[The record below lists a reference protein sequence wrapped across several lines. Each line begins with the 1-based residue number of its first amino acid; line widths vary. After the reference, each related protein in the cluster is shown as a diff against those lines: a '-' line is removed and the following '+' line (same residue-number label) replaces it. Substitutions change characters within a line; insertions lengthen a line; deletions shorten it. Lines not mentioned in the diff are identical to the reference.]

1 MKSDTRI
8 ASVHA
13 RRIFDSRGRPTVEA
27 DVTLRSG
34 ATGHATAPSGASTGR
49 HEAHELRD
57 GDPSAYEGRGVSCAI
72 DNVNVEIASLLTGRD
87 AADQS
92 LIDTTMRE
100 ADGTDNLS
108 RLGANAVIATS
119 MAVCRA
125 SAHAQAMPLYRY
137 IAMLTQNERPTLPM
151 PMVNILSGG
160 AHARRGTDLQDFL
173 VIPVAAKSYTEA
185 LQSVLRVRASADR
198 IAAQRGLTTLL
209 ADEGG
214 LSPGCK
220 RTTDALDL
228 LMEAIEHAGFVPG
241 RDIAIALDVA
251 GSELFADG
259 RYRFHNESLELSSA
273 AMIETILDWLRH
285 YPIISIEDALHQ
297 DDWDNWVKLTSVAA
311 SVQLVGD
318 DLFAT
323 SVSRIA
329 HGIRTGAANAVLI
342 KPNQNGTLSGTLDAL
357 AQARTGGFATI
368 VSARSG
374 ETEDSFIADLAVG
387 TGAGQIKIGSVRTS
401 ERMCKYNR
409 LIRIGEDSAVSF
421 SGIQCFSGAAPRQRH
436 VYEKPSDHLK

>member
-1 MKSDTRI
+1 MKPDTRI

-13 RRIFDSRGRPTVEA
+13 RQIFDSRGRPTVVAE
-27 DVTLRSG
+27 VTLRGG
-34 ATGHATAPSGASTGR
+34 ATGHAAAPSGASTGR
-49 HEAHELRD
+49 YEAHELRD
-57 GDPSAYEGRGVSCAI
+57 GDPLAYEGRGVSSTVA
-72 DNVNVEIASLLTGRD
+72 NVNTEIANLIAGRD

-92 LIDTTMRE
+92 LIDTAMRE
-100 ADGTDNLS
+100 ADGTENLS

-125 SAHAQAMPLYRY
+125 SAHAHRMPLYRY
-137 IAMLTQNERPTLPM
+137 IAMLTLNERPTLPM

-160 AHARRGTDLQDFL
+160 AHARRGMDLQDFL
-173 VIPVAAKSYTEA
+173 VIPVAAKSYMEA
-185 LQSVLRVRASADR
+185 LQNALRVRASADR
-198 IAAQRGLTTLL
+198 VAARRGLSTLL

-220 RTTDALDL
+220 RATDALDL

-251 GSELFADG
+251 ASELFADG
-259 RYRFHNESLELSSA
+259 RYRFRNESRALSSA
-273 AMIETILDWLRH
+273 IMIETILDWLRR
-285 YPIISIEDALHQ
+285 YPIVSIEDALHQ
-297 DDWDNWVKLTSVAA
+297 DDWENWAKLTSAAA

-323 SVSRIA
+323 SVSRITR
-329 HGIRTGAANAVLI
+329 GIHVGAANAVLI
-342 KPNQNGTLSGTLDAL
+342 KPNQNGTVSGTLDAL
-357 AQARTGGFATI
+357 ARARSGGFATI

-409 LIRIGEDSAVSF
+409 LIHISEDPAVSF
-421 SGIQCFSGAAPRQRH
+421 SGIQRFGGTSHRQLQSASSH
-436 VYEKPSDHLK
+436 AII